1 MNVLRDKIQ
10 IFFDGLNHRE
20 QILVSAAGVVCA
32 LAFLYMLI
40 VAPILNGLA
49 WSAARLDAGE
59 QAMMQADRLLL
70 QYEKVHADLTAV
82 EEAIQAGPRGNLV
95 TTLANLAKESQ
106 VKVDSMQPQAGA
118 SSPGYKETRVQVEL
132 KEVTLVKLIQYL
144 FGIESAQQH
153 ISVKTLSIKTLSKKP
168 GLLNATFSVS
178 SFDPV

>member
-1 MNVLRDKIQ
+1 MNALHEKIH
-10 IFFDGLNHRE
+10 IFFERLNPRE
-20 QILVSAAGVVCA
+20 RALVAAAGGVCA
-32 LAFLYMLI
+32 VAILYMLI
-40 VAPILNGLA
+40 VVPIQNGLA
-49 WSAARLDAGE
+49 WSAARLDTGE

-70 QYEKVHADLTAV
+70 QYEKVHTDLLAV
-82 EEAIQAGPRGNLV
+82 EEAIQAGPSGNLV

-106 VKVDSMQPQAGA
+106 VKVDSMQPQSGA

-144 FGIESAQQH
+144 FEIESTQQH

-168 GLLNATFSVS
+168 GLLDATFSVS